1 MKNYSFFC
9 DDAEGSPQYS
19 EVRAFPN
26 AAAAQSHAR
35 DMLPEVGRIELW
47 CEGVLIHTLYNGPH
61 PSAAEKAAAAANA
74 RLAFLSADCERTSAR
89 FDFLKSSTSNL
100 AGVQE
105 FPNSLRSSTSAS
117 SVSAFM
123 PSVWLPLEPRLPK
136 Q

>member
-19 EVRAFPN
+19 EVRPFPS

-47 CEGVLIHTLYNGPH
+47 CEGVLIHTLYNGRH
-61 PSAAEKAAAAANA
+61 PSAAEKAAPAANA
-74 RLAFLSADCERTSAR
+74 RLAFLSADRERTSAR
-89 FDFLKSSTSNL
+89 FDFLKSSTSE
-100 AGVQE
+100 VQGT
-105 FPNSLRSSTSAS
+105 PDSLLSGS
-117 SVSAFM
+117 SVSSVPAFM
-123 PSVWLPLEPRLPK
+123 PIVWLPLEPQLPK